1 LYFFKILSLSY
12 FLKTIY
18 LNEDLKTKINQKFY
32 KENKMKKFTV
42 LAALILAFSMNAKAE
57 TIEISD
63 DGDLTINV
71 FADIIESF
79 RVTISHADMDLSAA
93 APSAQGLLDLNGGL
107 LGFDGLKSLVAG
119 ECRDDLDASPTYTG
133 ATTCAIENNGNA
145 SNSSLV
151 FDVTF
156 DVAVELSGPGSV
168 DLAVVMGGG
177 QTGTTF
183 ENMSIL
189 FDGTAA
195 SLPGLVDGAAHT
207 LEFHGEAPF
216 TGGPNYDDNIVVT
229 VTKN

>member
-1 LYFFKILSLSY
+1 MKKLVLSL
-12 FLKTIY
+12 
-18 LNEDLKTKINQKFY
+18 
-32 KENKMKKFTV
+32 MMV
-42 LAALILAFSMNAKAE
+42 AAFAVGHSAKAE

-79 RVTISHADMDLSAA
+79 RVTISHADMDLAA
-93 APSAQGLLDLNGGL
+93 TAPSAQGLLDLNGGL
-107 LGFDGLKSLVAG
+107 LGFDGLKSLAAG
-119 ECRDDLDASPTYTG
+119 ECRDDLDAAPVYTG
-133 ATTCAIENNGNA
+133 ATTCEIDNQGNA

-168 DLAVVMGGG
+168 DLDVAMGGG
-177 QTGTTF
+177 QTSATF

-189 FDGTAA
+189 FDGTSA
-195 SLPGLVDGAAHT
+195 SLPGLVDSAAHT

-216 TGGPNYDDNIVVT
+216 AGGPNYDDNIVVT